1 MSHYQQT
8 IRETMAR
15 LGRVGAADPR
25 HIEAYMRL
33 EHSTL
38 DGLSPRQF
46 DDEVEIGIACVE
58 ADGTANAE
66 SLAQS
71 FAL

>member
-1 MSHYQQT
+1 MYQQT

-25 HIEAYMRL
+25 HIEAWMRL

-38 DGLSPRQF
+38 DALSPAQF
-46 DDEVEIGIACVE
+46 SAEVSEALNCIA
-58 ADGTANAE
+58 ASTPAE
-66 SLAQS
+66 NQSLADS
-71 FAL
+71 FGFGA